1 MNKNT
6 FQVGDLVD
14 VKPELKPYATTDLG
28 FAVIVGNKYP
38 FSSSYREKFYTLMWP
53 TGETSIVQQKNIQL
67 AE

>member
-1 MNKNT
+1 MKKNT

-14 VKPELKPYATTDLG
+14 VKPELKPYTTTDLG
-28 FAVIVGNKYP
+28 FAIIVGTKYL
-38 FSSSYREKFYTLMWP
+38 YEDVERANFYTLMWP

>member
-28 FAVIVGNKYP
+28 FAIIVGTKYL
-38 FSSSYREKFYTLMWP
+38 YEDVKRAKFYTLMWP